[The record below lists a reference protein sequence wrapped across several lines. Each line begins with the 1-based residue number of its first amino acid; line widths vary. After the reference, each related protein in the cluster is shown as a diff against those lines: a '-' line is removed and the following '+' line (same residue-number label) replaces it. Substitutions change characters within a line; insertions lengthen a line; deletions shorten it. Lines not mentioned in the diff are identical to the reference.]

1 MLPGSFLAWF
11 SPQIIPFFLCKG
23 SDKVTMVS
31 PRVIKRNF
39 TGEGIRSEKLLK
51 HTDDNFLIEVL
62 RELTKKGVLLDLLR
76 NRGLGGDMTTGGC
89 LGNSNQEMLEFKLF
103 GDREEACQQSCYL
116 GPGD

>member
-1 MLPGSFLAWF
+1 
-11 SPQIIPFFLCKG
+11 
-23 SDKVTMVS
+23 MVS